1 MLCTHRLKTRISFS
15 SESSLPFKAFL
26 SMTFM
31 AYRSPG
37 LSLLSANL
45 TCEKAPLKN
54 SSIYYMYIYFIC
66 IYNSILVYIFLETY
80 RKGSYQLHCFLPK
93 ITCQH
98 IQSSSYMKNTGYNI
112 KDKNNFERVVVCN
125 FKILCVVIYLVFLYS
140 STLGQIIN
148 PEVEDLALLLKYL

>member
-1 MLCTHRLKTRISFS
+1 MYIIYRYICCRYKIPINSIIDTGLCNNIMHTIINNNLKKMLCTHRLKTRISFS

-66 IYNSILVYIFLETY
+66 I
-80 RKGSYQLHCFLPK
+80 
-93 ITCQH
+93 
-98 IQSSSYMKNTGYNI
+98 
-112 KDKNNFERVVVCN
+112 
-125 FKILCVVIYLVFLYS
+125 
-140 STLGQIIN
+140 
-148 PEVEDLALLLKYL
+148 